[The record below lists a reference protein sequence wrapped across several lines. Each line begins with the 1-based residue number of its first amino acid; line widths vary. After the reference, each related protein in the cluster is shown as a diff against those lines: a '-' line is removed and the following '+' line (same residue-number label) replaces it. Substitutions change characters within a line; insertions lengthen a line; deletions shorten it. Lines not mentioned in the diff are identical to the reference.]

1 MVFNGIWK
9 GIFIFRQGGLS
20 MLKKHDVF
28 YITAGLLLAAAC
40 MVCSGTACATDTG
53 THAGAGG
60 HNGDPKTIAH
70 DFLDL
75 EKDFGAAEKHRALID
90 HLIGRAKAV
99 IRPVQT
105 YTTAEAVLTLQA
117 IDSILKEEGFT
128 FANNLL
134 LCRGLE
140 RKKIDC
146 DNYCAIYI
154 AIAEVLKI
162 PIIPVYAPN
171 HSFLRFCFDDGTYI
185 NWEPI
190 RAQQNP
196 NAYYISTLRIPDESI
211 RNGVYMKSLLRQEFI
226 GVEYNNIGA
235 FLMSDQKY
243 REAVPYFSAAIRLY
257 PRFSSA
263 YHNRGTSYYAG
274 KRLVEAYADLIKAN
288 ELDPSRAT
296 THNTLGDI
304 YFDRKEYDKAL
315 HEFTASIRLDPANYV
330 PYNSIGLIMKIQKKD
345 DLAETWF
352 RKSRE
357 IKAKYGR

>member
-1 MVFNGIWK
+1 
-9 GIFIFRQGGLS
+9 
-20 MLKKHDVF
+20 MLKRCHAF
-28 YITAGLLLAAAC
+28 PIPARLLLAVVFLTLPA
-40 MVCSGTACATDTG
+40 VQCATGTG
-53 THAGAGG
+53 TKVAAGG
-60 HNGDPKTIAH
+60 YNGDPRTIAH
-70 DFLDL
+70 EFLDL
-75 EKDFGAAEKHRALID
+75 EKGVGAGAEHHAVINR
-90 HLIGRAKAV
+90 LIGRAMAV
-99 IRPVQT
+99 IRPGRS
-105 YTTAEAVLTLQA
+105 YTTEEALRTLRA
-117 IDSILKEEGFT
+117 IDALLKEEGFT
-128 FANNLL
+128 TANNLL

-154 AIAEVLKI
+154 SIAEVLKI

-185 NWEPI
+185 NWEPTQA
-190 RAQQNP
+190 RHDP
-196 NAYYISTLRIPDESI
+196 DAYYVSTLRIPGESI
-211 RNGVYMKSLLRQEFI
+211 RDGVYMKSLTRQEFI

-235 FLMSDQKY
+235 YLMTERRY
-243 REAVPYFSAAIRLY
+243 EEAVPYFSAAIKLY

-263 YHNRGTSYYAG
+263 YHNRGTSYYAAR
-274 KRLVEAYADLIKAN
+274 RLTEALGDLTKAN

-304 YFDRKEYDKAL
+304 YFDRKEYEKAL
-315 HEFTASIRLDPANYV
+315 REYTASIRLDPGNYV

-345 DLAETWF
+345 DLAETWL